1 MQIEKARQVRPD
13 RARVTVHMLEKAHVI
28 TNGSKDHGYERN
40 VRVEY
45 QLQRGPSGWKLVGS
59 QNVTQ
64 PTVSEHSVSS
74 R

>member
-1 MQIEKARQVRPD
+1 
-13 RARVTVHMLEKAHVI
+13 MLEKAHVI